1 MLTYKLVFSIT
12 DDSLNWVKAYNNIYI
27 LNAGKFVA
35 KLDLL
40 EHNAQIEYGGDRA
53 YHGDAHHTHKQI
65 AVKFRRYVLSV
76 RKRDD
81 IDFVPIC
88 YFFVDT
94 RDEDNLTNKYEKEEQ
109 AKAYDLRLISAVDN
123 KFWALDG
130 LSPSREIFD
139 RSAEILKAMAFI

>member
-1 MLTYKLVFSIT
+1 M
-12 DDSLNWVKAYNNIYI
+12 
-27 LNAGKFVA
+27 A

-53 YHGDAHHTHKQI
+53 YHGDAHHIHKQI

-76 RKRDD
+76 RKKDE
-81 IDFVPIC
+81 IEYVPIC

-94 RDEDNLTNKYEKEEQ
+94 RDEDKLTNKLEKEER

-123 KFWALDG
+123 KFWTLEG
-130 LSPSREIFD
+130 LSPGQAIFD
-139 RSAEILKAMAFI
+139 RSIEILKAMAFI